1 MFTDWQT
8 VKRHWKG
15 YNALN
20 HLVIFG
26 ASYCD
31 VGYSS
36 KEPHPCKER
45 PLGVEFPGRTY
56 NEPGEPNWVGHI
68 VRDLSPCSSSPLLAY
83 DYAVG
88 GQDVHGVGWQVDKLF
103 LPDVGKKPEWARWCE
118 EDTLFITWVGIN
130 DCARAA
136 FAQSTHEASLKRLFV
151 AQDKLYENGAR
162 NFLFI
167 DVPPL
172 HRLRNSAFGAQLA
185 SNFAASFETW
195 NKFLRAE
202 ASLFSERHEDATV
215 MIFSSWKLFSAVLDH
230 PETYGFSL
238 ADATRSGG
246 KIWVDNLHPT
256 SKMHGVIAE
265 EMVSFLNNV
274 PADDPPLRQMNC
286 SS

>member
-8 VKRHWKG
+8 VRHHWKG
-15 YNALN
+15 YNALK

-26 ASYCD
+26 SSYCD
-31 VGYSS
+31 VGYSP
-36 KEPHPCKER
+36 KVPHPCKER

-88 GQDVHGVGWQVDKLF
+88 GQDVHGVVWQVDDLF
-103 LPDVGKKPEWARWCE
+103 LPDIGKKPEWARWSE
-118 EDTLFITWVGIN
+118 DDTLFITWIGMN
-130 DCARAA
+130 DCVYVPI
-136 FAQSTHEASLKRLFV
+136 ASLNRLFRT
-151 AQDKLYENGAR
+151 QENLYQNGAR

-172 HRLRNSAFGAQLA
+172 HRRRNSAFGEQLG
-185 SNFAASFETW
+185 SEFAASFEAW
-195 NKFLRAE
+195 NKHLRTE
-202 ASLFSERHEDATV
+202 ASSFSERHEDATV
-215 MIFSSWKLFSAVLDH
+215 MIFSSWNVFSSVFDN
-230 PETYGFSL
+230 PETYGFL
-238 ADATRSGG
+238 PTDASRKGG
-246 KIWVDNLHPT
+246 KMWVDNFHPT
-256 SKMHGVIAE
+256 SKMHGIIAE

-274 PADDPPLRQMNC
+274 PADDPGFRQMNC